1 MVVVRLYFII
11 ILHEKVLPRSI
22 KARVGTSHPWTV
34 CVSDEVICTSTLQ
47 RKYPKYLTTISFFSL
62 LLLLFTASSSSF
74 SFVVV
79 VFVRRRRRLHDFTL
93 LEKSDLFGRSTKK
106 TKFKKF
112 GKIYF
117 TMLGREQVEEGL
129 HLKPEASSSN
139 PIIGN
144 LKTNVA

>member
-1 MVVVRLYFII
+1 MKKCCHGRSKQGWELVTLELFASAMRLY
-11 ILHEKVLPRSI
+11 VLPHCKENIQSTSPRYPFFLCCCCCSRRRRRRFRS
-22 KARVGTSHPWTV
+22 
-34 CVSDEVICTSTLQ
+34 
-47 RKYPKYLTTISFFSL
+47 F
-62 LLLLFTASSSSF
+62 
-74 SFVVV
+74 VV

>member
-1 MVVVRLYFII
+1 MYFHIAKKISKVPHHDILFFFVVVV
-11 ILHEKVLPRSI
+11 HGV
-22 KARVGTSHPWTV
+22 
-34 CVSDEVICTSTLQ
+34 
-47 RKYPKYLTTISFFSL
+47 
-62 LLLLFTASSSSF
+62 
-74 SFVVV
+74 VVV